1 MSRVAAPQ
9 DIGVIEFSRNGSKPV
24 QYALVPGGDADAA
37 TQHTS
42 LWGRERQELPVV

>member
-1 MSRVAAPQ
+1 MSRMTRPQ
-9 DIGVIEFSRNGSKPV
+9 DSPVIESSRNGGKPV